1 MRDDDDASA
10 HALFSCPLF
19 DGKKFKR
26 DDGETLTRQKRRRT
40 CVAMVEKFPEYAV
53 YSAKMVLVRSLR
65 VAATNAYMSGMTRC
79 VAHRKKMRTKR
90 KAPHSLFFPNKGRKK
105 NSIQIERIIHDGRA
119 KRISKVP
126 HYTSQTKRK
135 RTAAEEEEEDMRMD
149 RHKNRKHNSWSSRY
163 YCLLTLLLAFQ

>member
-26 DDGETLTRQKRRRT
+26 DDGETLTRRKRRRT

-105 NSIQIERIIHDGRA
+105 NSIRIERIIHDGRA
-119 KRISKVP
+119 KRISKV
-126 HYTSQTKRK
+126 HESNKRK
-135 RTAAEEEEEDMRMD
+135 KNGGGGERRRTCAWTDTKKENTTRG
-149 RHKNRKHNSWSSRY
+149 RRVTTVY
-163 YCLLTLLLAFQ
+163 